1 MRTYFV
7 HCRQIAMGQQR
18 SVDSDIEKEV
28 SQLEEKAGKTAA
40 DLYRERETRVRDAI
54 ELKEPDR
61 VPVIIRGENFAARY
75 AGLPFAAA
83 YYDPAL
89 YRSALKKTI
98 LELEPDMGGG
108 VSTLA
113 ASGTALE
120 VLGMTQ
126 LLWPGG
132 PLHSNLTHQ
141 FVEAEYMREEEYD
154 LFTTDP
160 TDFILRYYLPRV
172 FESLRPLSGL
182 ASIMPI
188 QNSAAFPSILHL
200 FGTMEMGSALETLR
214 RAGREQEQWRR
225 ALAGFEDEMADLG
238 FPLASHVNF
247 GGAPFDAISD
257 YLRGMRGTMLD
268 MYRCPEKLSTVCERI
283 MDWRMARSLP
293 ADPSR
298 RGNPK
303 RAGGAILRGSDGF
316 MSKAQFDRFYW
327 PGLKRTMEFAID
339 LGFVPFLFCE
349 GACNSRLE
357 YFLEL
362 PRGKFVL
369 HFDETDMG
377 LAKTVLGSHCCIMGN
392 VPASLLSVG
401 SSAQV
406 EEYCRNLFRVAGKGG
421 GFILSSGGFLDDAQ
435 PANVKAMIDSAKKYG
450 RY

>member
-1 MRTYFV
+1 MSFDND
-7 HCRQIAMGQQR
+7 AK
-18 SVDSDIEKEV
+18 KEV
-28 SQLEEKAGKTAA
+28 SRLEEEAGKTVAE
-40 DLYRERETRVRDAI
+40 LYQERETRVREAI

-75 AGLPFAAA
+75 ADLPLAAV
-83 YYDPAL
+83 YYDPASF
-89 YRSALKKTI
+89 RSALKRTI

-108 VSTLA
+108 PGTLA
-113 ASGTALE
+113 ASGPALE
-120 VLGMTQ
+120 MLGMKQ

-132 PLHSNLTHQ
+132 PLHSNVTHQ

-154 LFTTDP
+154 LFITDP
-160 TDFILRYYLPRV
+160 TDFVLRYYLPRV
-172 FESLRPLSGL
+172 FASLRPLSGL

-188 QNSAAFPSILHL
+188 QNSAAFPGILHR
-200 FGTMEMGSALETLR
+200 FGTAEMGAALETLHQ
-214 RAGREQEQWRR
+214 AGQEQEKWRQ
-225 ALAGFEDEMADLG
+225 ALADFEEEMARLG
-238 FPLASHVNF
+238 FPLASHANF

-268 MYRCPEKLSTVCERI
+268 MYRCPDKLLAACERI
-283 MDWRMARSLP
+283 MDWRIARASS
-293 ADPSR
+293 ADPDR

-316 MSKAQFDRFYW
+316 MSKEQFDRFYW
-327 PGLKRTMEFAID
+327 PGLKRTMESTID

-357 YFLEL
+357 YFLDL

-369 HFDETDMG
+369 HFDETDMR
-377 LAKTVLGSHCCIMGN
+377 LAKAVLGSHCCIMGN

-401 SSAQV
+401 SPAQV
-406 EEYCRNLFRVAGKGG
+406 EEYCRSLFRVAGKGG
-421 GFILSSGGFLDDAQ
+421 GFILTSGGFLDDAK